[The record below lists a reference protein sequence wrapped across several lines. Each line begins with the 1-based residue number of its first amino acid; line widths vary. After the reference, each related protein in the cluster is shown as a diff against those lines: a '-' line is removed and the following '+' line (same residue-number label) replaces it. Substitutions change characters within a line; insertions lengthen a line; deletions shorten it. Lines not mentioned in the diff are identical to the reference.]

1 MRRDVS
7 FVLALLLVVSCT
19 GQRPPRTVDSVER
32 TGARPGDRVRVVRF
46 NVKPGMR
53 AQFEDFFWRSLK
65 PAAETLR
72 PEQSDPVGTFRLLIP
87 ESENR
92 DGFYTYYVLV
102 DPIAGEQRSGQAMR
116 DLVRAAFPGEEG
128 ERRVR
133 SWMESIVLG
142 ELAPVGEQFVEADL
156 RADDPPP
163 AE

>member
-1 MRRDVS
+1 MLAGARGAVS

-72 PEQSDPVGTFRLLIP
+72 PEQSDPVGGPGCELTARP
-87 ESENR
+87 SS
-92 DGFYTYYVLV
+92 
-102 DPIAGEQRSGQAMR
+102 QR
-116 DLVRAAFPGEEG
+116 
-128 ERRVR
+128 
-133 SWMESIVLG
+133 
-142 ELAPVGEQFVEADL
+142 APPRE
-156 RADDPPP
+156 P
-163 AE
+163 